1 MSDDLEQ
8 VCEALAPLPLSARM
22 GDHDWPGVVCDLGPG
37 CRLSVSSDGRRY
49 VVQMLGETDA
59 GPRWFSAGGRQPAT
73 LGKLV
78 AKFAGTVDGLAEACE
93 ALPDDPAEGHPVF
106 AARLKAQQDHLA
118 ATDWARDSYA
128 GEVARDGTL
137 RLVVVPDRSAYRLQW
152 IAKRDVGTGADWL
165 TVCARPTLS
174 EVWAFVHE
182 RVGSII
188 GPGRL
193 GVVRGDDLE
202 PRWRAFVA
210 GVPELPS
217 QVELPGLPAPRSF
230 ASASAQRLV

>member
-1 MSDDLEQ
+1 MRDDLEQ

-22 GDHDWPGVVCDLGPG
+22 GDHDWPGVVCDLGSG
-37 CRLSVSSDGRRY
+37 YRLSVSSDGRRY

-93 ALPDDPAEGHPVF
+93 ALPDDPGEGHPVF
-106 AARLKAQQDHLA
+106 AARLKAQQDHFA
-118 ATDWARDSYA
+118 ATDWAADSYA

-137 RLVVVPDRSAYRLQW
+137 RLVVTPDRASYRLQW
-152 IAKRDVGTGADWL
+152 IAMQDVGTGADWL

-188 GPGRL
+188 GPGPG
-193 GVVRGDDLE
+193 GVLRGDAVE
-202 PRWRAFVA
+202 PRWLALVA
-210 GVPELPS
+210 GLPDSPAQAHVPA
-217 QVELPGLPAPRSF
+217 LPAPRSF
-230 ASASAQRLV
+230 ASASAQR